1 MVNTNNFIN
10 AQRVF
15 PAQTSFN
22 ADVVLPCNN
31 SNTQLEGIVAA
42 PKILVTVA
50 KGHIEVG
57 IPNPYYI
64 STKNPIRDLM
74 QKHFNP
80 HTTYYMPDQIKQLIA
95 DAVKPKFCFMFR
107 ERFWFDEQKSQ
118 KFYNDILDDIV
129 IRKTNGEFAKPTL
142 QAIFSLSPKF
152 LIDRITEECQEVLMR
167 GYIYEGRAIDAE
179 LIKELHK
186 NTAEYLRTNNISL
199 ENLHQALVVKN
210 FCAPQIPISTK
221 PMIYYQAFIN
231 DQNLEVLSPCLYIPV
246 DLINEVR
253 VKRGGLVKT
262 NTFLMFPE
270 HLTPRELIAVAGDRP
285 ILQTFL
291 INFFEKN
298 SKERLFLH
306 NNALIKKE
314 QQEHNQLTGSALIN
328 NNLQSSATINS
339 TIQAN
344 KIATILEQD
353 VTITGHIE
361 SEDALLVSL
370 LQDVAIR
377 SHTVRVGN
385 SENFDDV
392 IVQARVAA
400 KNILQIFA
408 GRHAIFEGAE
418 TSSGAEGTH
427 IQALANILDISVDL
441 VSQRVQYFYEKR
453 KSGYIKDTYVT

>member
-152 LIDRITEECQEVLMR
+152 LIDRIIEECQEVL
-167 GYIYEGRAIDAE
+167 
-179 LIKELHK
+179 
-186 NTAEYLRTNNISL
+186 T
-199 ENLHQALVVKN
+199 
-210 FCAPQIPISTK
+210 
-221 PMIYYQAFIN
+221 
-231 DQNLEVLSPCLYIPV
+231 
-246 DLINEVR
+246 
-253 VKRGGLVKT
+253 
-262 NTFLMFPE
+262 
-270 HLTPRELIAVAGDRP
+270 
-285 ILQTFL
+285 
-291 INFFEKN
+291 
-298 SKERLFLH
+298 
-306 NNALIKKE
+306 
-314 QQEHNQLTGSALIN
+314 
-328 NNLQSSATINS
+328 
-339 TIQAN
+339 
-344 KIATILEQD
+344 
-353 VTITGHIE
+353 
-361 SEDALLVSL
+361 
-370 LQDVAIR
+370 
-377 SHTVRVGN
+377 
-385 SENFDDV
+385 
-392 IVQARVAA
+392 
-400 KNILQIFA
+400 